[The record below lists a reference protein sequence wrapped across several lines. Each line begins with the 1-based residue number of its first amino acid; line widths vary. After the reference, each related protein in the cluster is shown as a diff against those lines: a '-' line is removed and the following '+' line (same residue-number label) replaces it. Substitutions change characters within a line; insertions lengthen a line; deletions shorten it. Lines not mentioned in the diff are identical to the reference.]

1 MYRAQFP
8 QGGEIFSI
16 RSDYSSGNFDFAP
29 LGLKPSNAE
38 DFAEMSTKELS
49 NGRLAMI
56 AAAGFLAQE
65 AVTKATWGTAYGL
78 PDF

>member
-1 MYRAQFP
+1 MGELFN
-8 QGGEIFSI
+8 GGSLIPAEASVAV
-16 RSDYSSGNFDFAP
+16 FAA
-29 LGLKPSNAE
+29 L
-38 DFAEMSTKELS
+38 FV
-49 NGRLAMI
+49 I